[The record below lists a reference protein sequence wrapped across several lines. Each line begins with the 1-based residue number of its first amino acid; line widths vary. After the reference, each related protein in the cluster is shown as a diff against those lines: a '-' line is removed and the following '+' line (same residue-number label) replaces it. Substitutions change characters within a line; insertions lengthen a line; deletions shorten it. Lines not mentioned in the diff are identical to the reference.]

1 MTWAKATNIATG
13 EVHYDLTPDKLDPDD
28 YTIEAIVGEPVEPL
42 QAEKWEAVKSMRA
55 EKLLLAPTPFG
66 VAQADTESKEN
77 ISGLVQMATIAKA
90 AAAPFSEVF
99 TMADNSEVE
108 MDADQMIEFGVAVGQ
123 HISAVHARGREL
135 RAAIYAEGVTSDD
148 LAALDI
154 TTGWP

>member
-1 MTWAKATNIATG
+1 VTWAKVTNIATG
-13 EVHYDLTPDKLDPDD
+13 EYHFDLTPEAFDPDV
-28 YTIEAIVGEPVEPL
+28 YTIELLDGEPVEPL
-42 QAEKWEAVKSMRA
+42 QAQKWEAVKALRA

-108 MDADQMIEFGVAVGQ
+108 MDADQMIGFGVAVGQ

-135 RAAIYAEGVTSDD
+135 RAAIYAEGVTSDN